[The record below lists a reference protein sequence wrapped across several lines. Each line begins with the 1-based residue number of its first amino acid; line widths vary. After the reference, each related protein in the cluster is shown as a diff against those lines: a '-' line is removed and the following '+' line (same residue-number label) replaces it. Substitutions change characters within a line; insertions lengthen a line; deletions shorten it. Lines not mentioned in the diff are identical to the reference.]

1 MRHTPGPWTIK
12 CIGGQGFKIK
22 EWNGSAKED
31 SANAQL
37 IASAPEL
44 FDALKYMNHVDDGY
58 CICPLG
64 NGLADDAKHAT
75 SCTDA
80 RKAIAKAERGI

>member
-31 SANAQL
+31 SANAHL

-44 FDALKYMNHVDDGY
+44 LEACYASRMTLKHYGCKDPNVLKT
-58 CICPLG
+58 IEQ
-64 NGLADDAKHAT
+64 
-75 SCTDA
+75 
-80 RKAIAKAERGI
+80 AIAKAEGGV